1 MKVISKIRPIQG
13 AMGVAIIAAAVLL
26 IGFQEMRWGL
36 TSVGV
41 AALFFVLSILIST
54 VKTIRTLI
62 RGK

>member
-1 MKVISKIRPIQG
+1 
-13 AMGVAIIAAAVLL
+13 MGVAIIAAAVLL